1 MMAVLALTAA
11 ALASQ
16 AVPEALV
23 DAVEAVESSG
33 RGAKTPTGD
42 SGKAIGP
49 FQFHRESWE
58 DCSAIRKK
66 AGLRV
71 WPYASAADP
80 VRSREYARTWLT
92 VLRIRLAKDIGRT
105 PFPGEIWLA
114 YNLGYDGFKEYRFQ
128 WGLVPL
134 RRFEKARKVNALT
147 HGKL

>member
-1 MMAVLALTAA
+1 MMAVLAITAA

-49 FQFHRESWE
+49 FQFHRESWA
-58 DCSAIRKK
+58 DCSAVRKK

-71 WPYASAADP
+71 WPYSSAADP

-92 VLRIRLAKDIGRT
+92 VLRIRLMKDIGRT